1 MAAKYRK
8 KLFSNFAALSI
19 IQGANFVLP
28 VLIMPVIIRR
38 IGADHF
44 GVVSVAQVV
53 MIFLA
58 TLTDYGFN
66 LTATRDIALN
76 RSDMEKVS
84 RIFSSVLASK
94 LILCAVT
101 YALLWILMLSVPLFR
116 EHFLLY
122 HLGFAYVLGQSL
134 LVSWFFQGMEKMQYI
149 TISTLFS
156 KLLFVGLVIVFIRR
170 PEDTALFLLFAGVGN
185 IVAGL
190 FSIWLAFRIFQL
202 GFYKPLR
209 SDIIHE
215 LKEGWQ
221 ITISN
226 LSINTYQYINILV
239 LRLFTNDLIVG
250 YYSIAER
257 VFFAI
262 RQLLGVFSQAIYPH
276 ICQLTRDGKRQVAAF
291 FRGFY
296 LPFLVLLVLGCGV
309 VFLFS
314 PLIISLLMGNRRAEM
329 PVLLLRI
336 LAFVPVIVCLNIPA
350 YQLLLAFNRKTSYFR
365 ILGGATVL
373 CLAANLVLCRTL
385 GPVGTTLS
393 IIITEIFVTIGL
405 NWELYKN
412 NLFEFIKPRTI

>member
-1 MAAKYRK
+1 
-8 KLFSNFAALSI
+8 
-19 IQGANFVLP
+19 
-28 VLIMPVIIRR
+28 
-38 IGADHF
+38 
-44 GVVSVAQVV
+44 

-66 LTATRDIALN
+66 LTATRDIALY
-76 RSDMEKVS
+76 RSDMGKLS

-94 LILCAVT
+94 LILCAAT
-101 YALLWILMLSVPLFR
+101 YGLLWILILSVPLFR
-116 EHFLLY
+116 DHLLLY

-149 TISTLFS
+149 TISSLFS
-156 KLLFVGLVIVFIRR
+156 KLLFVGLVIFFVRR
-170 PEDTALFLLFAGVGN
+170 PEDAVLFLLFAGFGN
-185 IVAGL
+185 IAAGL

-202 GFYKPLR
+202 DFCKPLR
-209 SDIIHE
+209 SDVIHE

-221 ITISN
+221 ITVSN
-226 LSINTYQYINILV
+226 LSINTYQYVNILV

-257 VFFAI
+257 IFFAV
-262 RQLLGVFSQAIYPH
+262 RQILGVFSQVIYPH
-276 ICQLTRDGKRQVAAF
+276 ICQLTRDGKQQVAAF

-296 LPFLVLLVLGCGV
+296 LPFLVMLVMGCGV

-314 PLIISLLMGNRRAEM
+314 PVIISLLMGNRAAEM

-350 YQLLLAFNRKTSYFR
+350 YQVLLAFNRKTSYFR
-365 ILGGATVL
+365 ILGGATL
-373 CLAANLVLCRTL
+373 LNLAANLVLCRAW
-385 GPVGTTLS
+385 GPIGTALS